1 MSTLP
6 DTLAEQARR
15 HTVLVFASG
24 ITDTRRMEARLAR
37 SGVDYRIERM
47 GMGSADSRAEF
58 QALKQATHWSS
69 LPQAFVQGEFV
80 GGEPELLRHPL
91 VDRMP
96 RAAAWLGAAGL
107 LPFFACAVGSHVQ
120 TGVVGPEFV
129 EAVLAYGAVI
139 LAFMAGCQWGGAV
152 AGNGAWPSVRLGLAV
167 LPALAAWPALQLGTG
182 TALLVIAAGF
192 VAVYLVDVAWL
203 LAGWWPRWYLR
214 LRTFLTMGVLAS
226 LGVVALAL

>member
-129 EAVLAYGAVI
+129 EAALVPAPAHLPHH
-139 LAFMAGCQWGGAV
+139 GGAGQPGRGG
-152 AGNGAWPSVRLGLAV
+152 AGALVEALEAVPAIAGQGGHRRPLGLDRRACAGGRARDHV
-167 LPALAAWPALQLGTG
+167 QRALDAG
-182 TALLVIAAGF
+182 LVAAG
-192 VAVYLVDVAWL
+192 
-203 LAGWWPRWYLR
+203 
-214 LRTFLTMGVLAS
+214 
-226 LGVVALAL
+226 AL